1 MDFVNLL
8 KNVVHVFFD
17 QREITTSSF
26 YDILIKLHKG
36 YETTEGRKPH
46 EGEGGRI
53 YKRTQEI
60 IRVLRFLGVLS
71 HKGVNG
77 DGQIH
82 IIDTEKELNNRDLS
96 AALAMNRSK
105 RLVDKIKMVFRLY
118 PKIRGD
124 LLADEE
130 TDDLDG
136 QP

>member
-1 MDFVNLL
+1 MD
-8 KNVVHVFFD
+8 K
-17 QREITTSSF
+17 
-26 YDILIKLHKG
+26 KLD
-36 YETTEGRKPH
+36 
-46 EGEGGRI
+46 
-53 YKRTQEI
+53 
-60 IRVLRFLGVLS
+60 S
-71 HKGVNG
+71 
-77 DGQIH
+77 
-82 IIDTEKELNNRDLS
+82 RDLS

>member
-1 MDFVNLL
+1 M
-8 KNVVHVFFD
+8 
-17 QREITTSSF
+17 
-26 YDILIKLHKG
+26 
-36 YETTEGRKPH
+36 
-46 EGEGGRI
+46 
-53 YKRTQEI
+53 
-60 IRVLRFLGVLS
+60 LRFLGVLS